1 LPGGDQSD
9 EFVFGTGNPVS
20 AVSHFVVSMLCLRA
34 G

>member
-1 LPGGDQSD
+1 LPGGDQGD
-9 EFVFGTGNPVS
+9 ESVFIIGNPVF